1 MRYLVKKQLELFA
14 VPWWKKPTVEEQRKT
29 LEEQEKEI
37 ERQTKEI
44 LDRLGKDDLYDK

>member
-1 MRYLVKKQLELFA
+1 MKKQIDLFA
-14 VPWWKKPTVEEQRKT
+14 IPWWKKPTVEEQRKT

-44 LDRLGKDDLYDK
+44 LDRLGNDDLYDK

>member
-1 MRYLVKKQLELFA
+1 MKKQIDLFA
-14 VPWWKKPTVEEQRKT
+14 IPWWKKQTVEEQRKT

-44 LDRLGKDDLYDK
+44 LDRLGKDDLHDK

>member
-1 MRYLVKKQLELFA
+1 MDLFA
-14 VPWWKKPTVEEQRKT
+14 IPWWKKPTVEEQRKT

-44 LDRLGKDDLYDK
+44 LKRLTTQDDIHDK

>member
-1 MRYLVKKQLELFA
+1 MKKQMELFA
-14 VPWWKKPTVEEQRKT
+14 IPWWKKPTVEQQRKT

-44 LDRLGKDDLYDK
+44 LKRLGKPDVHSE

>member
-1 MRYLVKKQLELFA
+1 MKKQLELFA

-44 LDRLGKDDLYDK
+44 LDRLGEDDLHDK

>member
-1 MRYLVKKQLELFA
+1 MNLFT

-44 LDRLGKDDLYDK
+44 LKRLGKPDVHSE

>member
-1 MRYLVKKQLELFA
+1 MNLFT

-44 LDRLGKDDLYDK
+44 LDRLGKPDVHGE

>member
-1 MRYLVKKQLELFA
+1 MKKQLELFA
-14 VPWWKKPTVEEQRKT
+14 VPWWKKTTVEEQRKT

-44 LDRLGKDDLYDK
+44 LVRLGNDDLHDK

>member
-1 MRYLVKKQLELFA
+1 MNLFT

-44 LDRLGKDDLYDK
+44 LDRLGKPDEHSE

>member
-1 MRYLVKKQLELFA
+1 MKKQLELFA

-29 LEEQEKEI
+29 LEELEKEI

-44 LDRLGKDDLYDK
+44 LDRLGEDDLHDK

>member
-1 MRYLVKKQLELFA
+1 MKKQIDLFA
-14 VPWWKKPTVEEQRKT
+14 IPWWKKPTVEEQRKT

-44 LDRLGKDDLYDK
+44 LDRLGNDDLHDK